1 VTLPKHLEPLLD
13 GTPLAVERIKHAWP
27 GLSTSDRAYLLAI
40 LLADTS
46 KERKAIRWS
55 HHRKQLVDLALA
67 DENAYIRY
75 LAAKDVS
82 APLKKNDDDDSP
94 AYLDEMTRFKKVKSD
109 PVALVRLAN
118 EEDGWKGLMRELDDA
133 ESFWKRPQVERL
145 TLVKGVKENG
155 EEIAGLLRYAA
166 KDLLQT
172 NAVTLE
178 EMLDVLFQYLGGK
191 SIAERVADSEDYAHR
206 FYDGYAEYSAGNS
219 VKALWEV
226 IPDVPKALSYVL
238 LECLPEEA
246 GFKTSIP
253 PQVIDSLDEHQLEHL
268 LWRNDITLKEL
279 RRKLYKESA
288 NDSLRRAAV
297 ASQRFALLDSD
308 ISRLVYNPGEP
319 PESGE
324 KKVNE
329 LAMLAQNCRGAT
341 LVQMQAIC
349 DLINDAPTTFHSG
362 LSRGD
367 AIGFGQIFQT
377 ERAKR
382 LSPSALQDEVF
393 ALRLFALAKELA
405 PIEGGEKSENLP
417 KKLKQHHDKVVLHNP
432 WQTYLNLAK
441 VVRLDRWREAVD
453 YLPSVSIQDFDLP
466 NNNLEESEDDEDH
479 DRRQLF
485 DLLKDVQGRVKDV
498 SEQDRAALSALS
510 KALSTLSNQLVNV
523 KTVTGKRVEAL
534 QSRIEELTRAVNIL
548 LWVAGAIFLFVLF
561 NGSSSAFKTVSPF

>member
-1 VTLPKHLEPLLD
+1 MTLPKHLEPLLD

-55 HHRKQLVDLALA
+55 HHRKQLVDMALA
-67 DENAYIRY
+67 DDNAYIRY

-82 APLKKNDDDDSP
+82 APFKKNDDDDSP
-94 AYLDEMTRFKKVKSD
+94 AYLDEITRFKKVKSD
-109 PVALVRLAN
+109 SVVLVRTAS
-118 EEDGWKGLMRELDDA
+118 EEEGWKVLMRELDDA

-145 TLVKGVKENG
+145 ALVSGVKEYG
-155 EEIAGLLRYAA
+155 EKMAGLLRYAA

-178 EMLDVLFQYLGGK
+178 EMFDVLLQYLGGK
-191 SIAERVADSEDYAHR
+191 SIAERVADSEDYARR
-206 FYDGYAEYSAGNS
+206 FYDGSAEYSAGKS

-238 LECLPEEA
+238 IECLPEEA
-246 GFKTSIP
+246 GFESNIP
-253 PQVIDSLDEHQLEHL
+253 PQVIDSLDEHQLERL

-279 RRKLYKESA
+279 RRKLYKEST

-297 ASQRFALLDSD
+297 TSQRFELLDSD
-308 ISRLVYNPGEP
+308 ISEVVYDPGEP
-319 PESGE
+319 PESGK

-329 LAMLAQNCRGAT
+329 LAMLAENCRGAA

-349 DLINDAPTTFHSG
+349 DLINDAPTNFHSG
-362 LSRGD
+362 LGKWD
-367 AIGFGQIFQT
+367 AIGFGRMFQA

-382 LSPSALQDEVF
+382 LSPSALQYEVL
-393 ALRLFALAKELA
+393 AMRLFALAKELA
-405 PIEGGEKSENLP
+405 PIKGGKKSADLP
-417 KKLKQHHDKVVLHNP
+417 EKLKQHQGKVVPHNP

-441 VVRLDRWREAVD
+441 VVRLDRWRETVG
-453 YLPSVSIQDFDLP
+453 YLPSVYIRDFDLP
-466 NNNLEESEDDEDH
+466 DDHSEEPEDDGDH

-485 DLLKDVQGRVKDV
+485 DLLQDVQGRVKDV
-498 SEQDRAALSALS
+498 SEQDRAELSALS
-510 KALSTLSNQLVNV
+510 KALSTLSTQLVNV
-523 KTVTGKRVEAL
+523 ETVTGRRVEVL
-534 QSRIEELTRAVNIL
+534 QSRIEKLARTVNIL
-548 LWVAGAIFLFVLF
+548 LWLAGAILLFVLF
-561 NGSSSAFKTVSPF
+561 K